1 VPGVKRDTPGTAFPF
16 PPGATLTP
24 EAQPM
29 KSLPW
34 KSAIVALAM
43 IALVFRVSQIKKIVV
58 GE

>member
-1 VPGVKRDTPGTAFPF
+1 
-16 PPGATLTP
+16 
-24 EAQPM
+24 M

-43 IALVFRVSQIKKIVV
+43 IAIVFRVAAVKRIVV

>member
-1 VPGVKRDTPGTAFPF
+1 
-16 PPGATLTP
+16 
-24 EAQPM
+24 M

>member
-1 VPGVKRDTPGTAFPF
+1 
-16 PPGATLTP
+16 
-24 EAQPM
+24 M

-43 IALVFRVSQIKKIVV
+43 IAIVFRVAAVKKIVV